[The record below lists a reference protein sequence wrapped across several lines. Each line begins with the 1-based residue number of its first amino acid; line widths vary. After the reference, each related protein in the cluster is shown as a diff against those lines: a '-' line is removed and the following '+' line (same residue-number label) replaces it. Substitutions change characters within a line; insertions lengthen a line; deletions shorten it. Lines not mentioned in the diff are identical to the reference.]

1 MPLATALD
9 GLSFQLASAYT
20 AGAGQLQLTSGA
32 GTSIQASLTRQ
43 GASAISS
50 TAPIYVVLV
59 PKANFSSSGLVS
71 SFTNCVQY
79 KVTGLSSNTLTGVTA
94 LYSGTDRN
102 FASGDVVV
110 FGTLSQ
116 YINDTNTIL
125 GQIRARDIKADDG
138 YSFVWNTGNNVLIG
152 QNAGAYNYTNGGG
165 YSNVGVGDN
174 ALAANTTGTR
184 NTVVGVY
191 GGQLITTG
199 SYNTGTGQRV
209 LAALSTGSL
218 NTADGYHGLFGL
230 TTGSNNT
237 GVGAGTG
244 STLTTESNNTLI
256 GFQADITAGNNN
268 SVAIGYNAKTTASNQ
283 IRLGTVAETVSI
295 PGAASITGNTTV
307 GGTIAV
313 TGAATLSS
321 TLAVTG
327 NATVGGT
334 LGVTGNTTLSGTVG
348 VTGATTLSGAAT
360 VATADPATS
369 PLTLKF
375 AASQTNLT
383 AIQLYDSANTP
394 LLQIRGDGIRYGN
407 GTYLMFATSGT
418 STFVG
423 LTAGTNYANGTMTG
437 GNNTAVGVGS
447 SAALTSGSFNTAV
460 GLYTLLAAT
469 TGTGN
474 SAFGSRSLSV
484 LTTGSSNCGYGRGS
498 LQGITTGSN
507 NVGVG
512 ISAGIAGTTESGNTC
527 IGYASNITAGISN
540 ATAIGINAVATA
552 SNQIRLGTA
561 SETVSIPG
569 ALAVTGAVTLS
580 AGLVLPTLADSA
592 AANGTIYLSSTNTD
606 GAGAPKLCRKSAAGT
621 VTVIG

>member
-152 QNAGAYNYTNGGG
+152 QNAGAYNYANGGG

-184 NTVVGVY
+184 NTAVGVY
-191 GGQLITTG
+191 AAQVITTG
-199 SYNTGTGQRV
+199 SYNTCIGQR
-209 LAALSTGSL
+209 AFPA
-218 NTADGYHGLFGL
+218 L
-230 TTGSNNT
+230 TTGTGNVGVSYHALFGCTTGSYNT
-237 GVGAGTG
+237 GIGYSAGT
-244 STLTTESNNTLI
+244 TITTESYNTCL
-256 GFQADITAGNNN
+256 GYGADTTAGNAY
-268 SVAIGYNAKTTASNQ
+268 STAIGWNAKTTASNQ
-283 IRLGTVAETVSI
+283 VRLGTATETVSI
-295 PGAASITGNTTV
+295 PGAASITGN
-307 GGTIAV
+307 A
-313 TGAATLSS
+313 S
-321 TLAVTG
+321 
-327 NATVGGT
+327 VGGT
-334 LGVTGNTTLSGTVG
+334 LA
-348 VTGATTLSGAAT
+348 VTGATTLSGGAVVVAPSASATGLTVKLAAT
-360 VATADPATS
+360 PTGPAIDVRSSADASLFRWTPAGILYIS
-369 PLTLKF
+369 DYVNL
-375 AASQTNLT
+375 QT
-383 AIQLYDSANTP
+383 
-394 LLQIRGDGIRYGN
+394 G
-407 GTYLMFATSGT
+407 TSGNV
-418 STFVG
+418 FVG
-423 LTAGTNYANGTMTG
+423 NNSAPGVAAGTSSASES
-437 GNNTAVGVGS
+437 VGVGDG
-447 SAALTSGSFNTAV
+447 ALLNVTTGIRNTSLGTYS
-460 GLYTLLAAT
+460 LLAAT
-469 TGTGN
+469 TGSRN
-474 SAFGSRSLSV
+474 SFVGHRSGSA
-484 LTTGSSNCGYGRGS
+484 LTTGSDNAGIGRFA
-498 LQGITTGSN
+498 LPNLTTGSF

-512 ISAGIAGTTESGNTC
+512 VSAGGSVTTESNNTC
-527 IGYASNITAGISN
+527 LGAATAITAGNTNS
-540 ATAIGINAVATA
+540 TAIGYGATTTA

-561 SETVSIPG
+561 TETVSIPG

-580 AGLVLPTLADSA
+580 SGLILPTLADSS

>member
-184 NTVVGVY
+184 NTAVGVY
-191 GGQLITTG
+191 AAQVITTG
-199 SYNTGTGQRV
+199 SYNTCIGQR
-209 LAALSTGSL
+209 AFPA
-218 NTADGYHGLFGL
+218 L
-230 TTGSNNT
+230 TTGTGNVGVSYHALFGCTTGSYNT
-237 GVGAGTG
+237 GVGYSAGTTITTESYNTCLGYGADTTAGNAYSTAIGWNAKTTASNQVRLGTATETVSIPGALAVAGTATLSGGAVVVAASASGTGLIVRLAATPTGPAIDVRSSADASLFRWTASGIFYIGGYANFQTGAAGNVFVGNNSAPGVAAGTSTASESVGVGDGALLGITTGVRNTSIGTYSMLAATTG
-244 STLTTESNNTLI
+244 SRNCALGHRAMSACTTGSDNTGVGRFALPNLTTGALNVAFGQSAGSGITTESNNTCI
-256 GFQADITAGNNN
+256 GSATVIGAGHTN
-268 SVAIGYNAKTTASNQ
+268 STAIGYGATTTASNQ
-283 IRLGTVAETVSI
+283 IRLGT
-295 PGAASITGNTTV
+295 AA
-307 GGTIAV
+307 
-313 TGAATLSS
+313 
-321 TLAVTG
+321 
-327 NATVGGT
+327 
-334 LGVTGNTTLSGTVG
+334 
-348 VTGATTLSGAAT
+348 
-360 VATADPATS
+360 
-369 PLTLKF
+369 
-375 AASQTNLT
+375 
-383 AIQLYDSANTP
+383 
-394 LLQIRGDGIRYGN
+394 
-407 GTYLMFATSGT
+407 
-418 STFVG
+418 
-423 LTAGTNYANGTMTG
+423 
-437 GNNTAVGVGS
+437 
-447 SAALTSGSFNTAV
+447 
-460 GLYTLLAAT
+460 
-469 TGTGN
+469 
-474 SAFGSRSLSV
+474 
-484 LTTGSSNCGYGRGS
+484 
-498 LQGITTGSN
+498 
-507 NVGVG
+507 
-512 ISAGIAGTTESGNTC
+512 
-527 IGYASNITAGISN
+527 
-540 ATAIGINAVATA
+540 
-552 SNQIRLGTA
+552 
-561 SETVSIPG
+561 ETVSIPG

-580 AGLVLPTLADSA
+580 SGLILPTLADSS